1 MIFFYHFFFQIFAGV
16 KKWLT
21 FATLLKEQREIAK
34 WYNILNKQFYEG
46 K

>member
-1 MIFFYHFFFQIFAGV
+1 MIFFIIFLSNICWYE
-16 KKWLT
+16 KWLT
-21 FATLLKEQREIAK
+21 FATLLKKQRKIAK

>member
-1 MIFFYHFFFQIFAGV
+1 M

-34 WYNILNKQFYEG
+34 WYNILNIKFSHEG